1 MTRTEF
7 FLQNLIEVFRANE
20 VTLSYGML
28 EDVSFDE
35 ILAYIPDISES
46 EKIELFNNAVDML
59 EGRTILKLL
68 SSNDAGMIAR
78 VDVGNLQV
86 NFQLF
91 RELASSLFSES
102 AELKDYKVNYRA
114 LNDLRDSLKVIKGG
128 KA

>member
-1 MTRTEF
+1 MTKTEF

-28 EDVSFDE
+28 ENVSFDE

-46 EKIELFNNAVDML
+46 EQIELFNNAVDML

-78 VDVGNLQV
+78 VDIGTLQV

-102 AELKDYKVNYRA
+102 AELKDYKVNYKA
-114 LNDLRDSLKVIKGG
+114 LNDLRDSLKVIQGG

>member
-28 EDVSFDE
+28 ENVSFDE

-68 SSNDAGMIAR
+68 SSNDAGTIAR
-78 VDVGNLQV
+78 VDIGTLQI

-114 LNDLRDSLKVIKGG
+114 LNDLRDSLKVIQGG

>member
-78 VDVGNLQV
+78 VDVGSLQI

-102 AELKDYKVNYRA
+102 AELKDYRINYQA
-114 LNDLRDSLKVIKGG
+114 LNDLRDSLKVIQGG